1 MVLDFFLVFFSMN
14 LIAEFPGNLH
24 FIAVADVPI
33 ASTKLNTFNPHACR
47 SRFMKFQRAL
57 GLMSFNKYNET
68 LKVQSFTQRVYKH
81 TCFFYIQTNLVSF
94 KVQMKSMI
102 MEDIRVTLN
111 KSRKMI
117 LHTFP
122 QSSWIESALIA

>member
-1 MVLDFFLVFFSMN
+1 MKHLKFSHLHNEFTSILV
-14 LIAEFPGNLH
+14 G
-24 FIAVADVPI
+24 
-33 ASTKLNTFNPHACR
+33 
-47 SRFMKFQRAL
+47 
-57 GLMSFNKYNET
+57 
-68 LKVQSFTQRVYKH
+68 
-81 TCFFYIQTNLVSF
+81 FFYIQTNLVSF
-94 KVQMKSMI
+94 KVQMKSII